1 MKRSHSL
8 MDGAPVYR
16 QPTEVTIPVLPEDVW
31 NEILH
36 YSESYLVRMACV
48 SRHFELLTLTYAKN
62 NKPEM
67 RFDKAEWIKRN
78 GDPGEE
84 PPIPLKMYGFDPKM
98 YTLTLIPET
107 INDELLT
114 LSSFDRFVSNC
125 KNDKDAFQTNYY
137 AFNDSGITEGTAIQF
152 KTHWVLLSKGLFKGT
167 RGIKL
172 ELQEQLVKAK
182 GFEVPYLIDVVV
194 TIYMHHLQTGQFIF
208 PDSSIRRFTLR
219 TYTRVQE
226 KARGCRILVGAFGEH
241 APNGNVGLFFHNK
254 SDDIGWSDLG
264 MASALTS
271 STVSV
276 IPK

>member
-1 MKRSHSL
+1 MKRSHSI
-8 MDGAPVYR
+8 MDGVPFCRIPA
-16 QPTEVTIPVLPEDVW
+16 EETIPVLPEDVW

-48 SRHFELLTLTYAKN
+48 SRQFEVLTLTYAKN
-62 NKPEM
+62 NKPKD

-84 PPIPLKMYGFDPKM
+84 PPIPLKMYSFDPQR

-107 INDELLT
+107 INNELLT
-114 LSSFDRFVSNC
+114 LSSFDRFLSNC

-137 AFNDSGITEGTAIQF
+137 NMNDVRITDKTAIKF
-152 KTHWVLLSKGLFKGT
+152 KTHWVLLSKGVVKGT
-167 RGIKL
+167 RNEKFIP
-172 ELQEQLVKAK
+172 QESLVKTK

-208 PDSSIRRFTLR
+208 PNLSRRRFTLQ

-226 KARGCRILVGAFGEH
+226 KADGTGCRIFVGAFGEH
-241 APNGNVGLFFHNK
+241 APHGNIGLFFHNN
-254 SDDIGWSDLG
+254 DDFESEDTG
-264 MASALTS
+264 MACALTS
-271 STVSV
+271 STDY
-276 IPK
+276 